1 MKVFIL
7 QLAVYPPRRLMPVP
21 GLAWEASRRR
31 SGDGWNGGIRLTDS
45 PYPRHATQ
53 AERGRQVWGLEERE
67 EMDWDTMGS
76 QVQLVRVWITDELD
90 SGGHQPHLHLV
101 VAEQSWEGCT
111 PGSREGEWP
120 VTSTSKYY

>member
-1 MKVFIL
+1 M
-7 QLAVYPPRRLMPVP
+7 PPRLR
-21 GLAWEASRRR
+21 EEDKS
-31 SGDGWNGGIRLTDS
+31 
-45 PYPRHATQ
+45 
-53 AERGRQVWGLEERE
+53 WGLEERE